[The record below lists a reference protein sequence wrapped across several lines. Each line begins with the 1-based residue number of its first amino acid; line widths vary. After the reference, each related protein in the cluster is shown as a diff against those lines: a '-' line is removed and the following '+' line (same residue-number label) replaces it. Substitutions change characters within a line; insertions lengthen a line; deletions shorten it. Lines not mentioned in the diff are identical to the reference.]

1 MVKPGHRSIFPAINA
16 TLIYLAMYY
25 VSTKIELQ
33 SYLWILGAI
42 CLFHVYVFIEII
54 LLRSKR
60 PLRYY
65 VPGIIYLAL
74 AASSVHFFQYYASYQ
89 LDMFM
94 IFFMVWA
101 SDTGS
106 YFLGKFYGKRPLAPS
121 ISPNKTIEGFFGGW
135 ILGFLFF
142 GILCLCN
149 VVTWKVM
156 VIAFIVH
163 IIVVAGDLIESKLK
177 RIAQVKDSSNLIPGH
192 GGFLDR
198 SDGLLFA
205 LPFAV
210 LLYYFIILK

>member
-1 MVKPGHRSIFPAINA
+1 MVKPGHRLIFPAINA
-16 TLIYLAMYY
+16 TLLYFVVYFITTRIPIETFQWFLVALCVYHIYIF
-25 VSTKIELQ
+25 IEL
-33 SYLWILGAI
+33 
-42 CLFHVYVFIEII
+42 I

-74 AASSVHFFQYYASYQ
+74 AASSVHYFQYIENYQ

-94 IFFMVWA
+94 IFCMVWA

-106 YFLGKFYGKRPLAPS
+106 YFLGKFTGKTPLAPS
-121 ISPNKTIEGFFGGW
+121 ISPNKTVEGFIGGW
-135 ILGFLFF
+135 LLGFIFF
-142 GILCLCN
+142 GILVLCN
-149 VVTWKVM
+149 VISWKVL
-156 VIAFIVH
+156 VVAFIVH

-177 RIAQVKDSSNLIPGH
+177 RITQVKDSSNLIPGH

-205 LPFAV
+205 LPFAI
-210 LLYYFIILK
+210 LLYYVF